1 MSYYETLPT
10 FPDMKIMSNDID
22 GPIPATK
29 ISSWRDFHTILEYE
43 IFSDSRKEL
52 IYRGQ
57 EDYRWG
63 LTPSLGR
70 ITESGVIDS
79 EIAERHLLNFKLSI
93 RGRIGDSSIVEN
105 DIEMWALGQ
114 HNGLKTPL
122 LDWTYSPYVA
132 LFFAFERS
140 DSLKDGEESRAIF
153 VMNKSGLE
161 ELEEEI
167 FIQPMKNDHARL
179 INQAGL
185 FTISPLD
192 SADTLESKIIQKLSM
207 NDIDVD
213 NPFEVSKYIFKI
225 HIPNNE
231 RLQCLKHLRMMNI
244 HQASLFPDVIGSSD
258 YCNTLLEDIIHT
270 RST

>member
-1 MSYYETLPT
+1 MRYYETIPT
-10 FPDMKIMSNDID
+10 FPNMEIMFNDID
-22 GPIPATK
+22 GPIPVTK
-29 ISSWRDFHTILEYE
+29 ISSWREFHTILDHV

-79 EIAERHLLNFKLSI
+79 EIAERHLWNFKLSI
-93 RGRIGDSSIVEN
+93 RGRIGDNSIVED

-132 LFFAFERS
+132 LFFAFERE
-140 DSLKDGEESRAIF
+140 DSLNEGEESRAIF

-161 ELEEEI
+161 ELGKYY
-167 FIQPMKNDHARL
+167 FVQPMKNDHARL

-192 SADTLESKIIQKLSM
+192 SSDTLESQIIRDLANSGI
-207 NDIDVD
+207 NVD
-213 NPFEVSKYIFKI
+213 DPVEVSKYLFKI
-225 HIPNNE
+225 HIPNTD

-244 HQASLFPDVIGSSD
+244 HHASLFPDIIGSSG
-258 YCNTLLEDIIHT
+258 YCNTLLEDLIRT
-270 RST
+270 RDT